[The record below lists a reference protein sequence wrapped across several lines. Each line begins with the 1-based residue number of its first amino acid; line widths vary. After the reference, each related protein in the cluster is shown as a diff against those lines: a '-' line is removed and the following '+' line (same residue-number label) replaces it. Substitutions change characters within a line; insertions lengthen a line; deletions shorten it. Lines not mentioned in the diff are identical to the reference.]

1 MCVCVCACVCVCV
14 WACACMRAPEEGAEG
29 TAPRLSVIGSVTIPC
44 TWWLKYHS
52 TTRRANAHVNFTA
65 VSFWRFSYKEK
76 LFKAEPG
83 CSAYY
88 VFLQFYLFV
97 LNFIAPGT
105 SGIGLIPKKAQ
116 CVSLRVITRWEKI
129 PNKWCTLWSVCV
141 VDGHWIVFSPS
152 SKLVSRFKATGQ
164 AMCLILS
171 AFHAS
176 PCFSGGTQGP
186 LSLSC
191 WFLSA
196 P

>member
-1 MCVCVCACVCVCV
+1 MRAYVCV
-14 WACACMRAPEEGAEG
+14 WACARVRAPEEGAEG

-44 TWWLKYHS
+44 TWRLNYHS
-52 TTRRANAHVNFTA
+52 TTRRANAHVNFAA
-65 VSFWRFSYKEK
+65 VSFWKFSYKEK
-76 LFKAEPG
+76 LLKAEPG
-83 CSAYY
+83 CPACY

-116 CVSLRVITRWEKI
+116 CVSLRVISWWEKLL
-129 PNKWCTLWSVCV
+129 NKWRTLWSVYV
-141 VDGHWIVFSPS
+141 VGGHWIVFSPS
-152 SKLVSRFKATGQ
+152 SELVSRFKAAGQ

-171 AFHAS
+171 SFQSS
-176 PCFSGGTQGP
+176 PCFSGNTQGP

-191 WFLSA
+191 WSLSA